1 DSPLLKAVQYDGDIQ
16 MPPNGKLSD
25 GEIAV
30 VKQWIALGMPWPEGT
45 DEGSS
50 SGIRES
56 GEITEADRRF
66 WSFVPPRR
74 HALPHVAKAEQSR
87 GPIDHFVLQ
96 QLEAEQL
103 EPLAEADRATLLR
116 RLSIDLLG
124 LPPSLDSVHEF
135 VADDS
140 PDAVSRMLDLMLA
153 SPHYGERW
161 GRHWLDV
168 ARYAEDQA
176 HSFQA
181 RMYHSGYQYRD
192 WVVRSLNHDLPY
204 NQFVFDQVAGDL
216 RAEGDR
222 LASLPGLGYFALG
235 PVYYA
240 DAGCAPKA
248 QADEIDDRIDTL
260 ARGFLGL
267 TVSCARCHDHKFD
280 PITMRDY
287 YGLAGVFASTKYD
300 ELPLVPEDVVKRF
313 NAATAH
319 MQQQEKTLDEFQNAA
334 SRAKSES
341 WAPQFARFATAGWQL
356 KNRRHADAKAPVTP
370 LAQERNLPEFM
381 IESFVKFLSSD
392 QVAKSAIWAEWQKAV
407 EGQDTTR
414 DWSTDPAAVEKV
426 NAVAMALQ
434 GRLESALARRK
445 ELEDQY
451 TKAMAEATDEEA
463 KKKVARMPLEKEHE
477 EVLKELAHDGKAPLF
492 VPREQ
497 LEKLLDEQPRQ
508 QLAEHKAELERRKQ
522 AIGPKYPVAHGL
534 AEGEIK
540 NVKIHLRGNHA
551 TLGDEA
557 PRRFLEVL
565 SAKEGGLFSQGSGRR
580 ELAESLA
587 SATNPLT
594 ARVMVNR
601 VWANHFG
608 QGIVGTP
615 SNFGL
620 LGQRPSHPE
629 LLDDLAV
636 RFVESGWSIKWLHRQ
651 ILLSSTWQ
659 RGSNHSA
666 EQFDKDPENRLL
678 WRMNRRR
685 LDIEAWRDSV
695 LSAVG
700 SLDHRLGGAPM
711 DLNDG
716 NHRRRTLYSKISRHE
731 LDSMLR
737 LFDFP
742 DPNLTSERRVITTVP
757 MQQLFVL
764 NSEFMVRQAQTLVA
778 RVDRDGTQDPVGRV
792 RMMYEIVLGREPTD
806 RERQVA
812 ERFLAT
818 ATEEKNARLT
828 PWVQWAQLLLS
839 TNEFVFLD

>member
-1 DSPLLKAVQYDGDIQ
+1 
-16 MPPNGKLSD
+16 
-25 GEIAV
+25 
-30 VKQWIALGMPWPEGT
+30 
-45 DEGSS
+45 
-50 SGIRES
+50 
-56 GEITEADRRF
+56 
-66 WSFVPPRR
+66 
-74 HALPHVAKAEQSR
+74 
-87 GPIDHFVLQ
+87 
-96 QLEAEQL
+96 
-103 EPLAEADRATLLR
+103 
-116 RLSIDLLG
+116 
-124 LPPSLDSVHEF
+124 
-135 VADDS
+135 
-140 PDAVSRMLDLMLA
+140 ML
-153 SPHYGERW
+153 
-161 GRHWLDV
+161 
-168 ARYAEDQA
+168 
-176 HSFQA
+176 F
-181 RMYHSGYQYRD
+181 
-192 WVVRSLNHDLPY
+192 RS
-204 NQFVFDQVAGDL
+204 
-216 RAEGDR
+216 
-222 LASLPGLGYFALG
+222 
-235 PVYYA
+235 
-240 DAGCAPKA
+240 
-248 QADEIDDRIDTL
+248 
-260 ARGFLGL
+260 
-267 TVSCARCHDHKFD
+267 
-280 PITMRDY
+280 
-287 YGLAGVFASTKYD
+287 
-300 ELPLVPEDVVKRF
+300 
-313 NAATAH
+313 
-319 MQQQEKTLDEFQNAA
+319 
-334 SRAKSES
+334 
-341 WAPQFARFATAGWQL
+341 
-356 KNRRHADAKAPVTP
+356 
-370 LAQERNLPEFM
+370 
-381 IESFVKFLSSD
+381 
-392 QVAKSAIWAEWQKAV
+392 
-407 EGQDTTR
+407 
-414 DWSTDPAAVEKV
+414 
-426 NAVAMALQ
+426 
-434 GRLESALARRK
+434 
-445 ELEDQY
+445 
-451 TKAMAEATDEEA
+451 
-463 KKKVARMPLEKEHE
+463 
-477 EVLKELAHDGKAPLF
+477 
-492 VPREQ
+492 
-497 LEKLLDEQPRQ
+497 
-508 QLAEHKAELERRKQ
+508 
-522 AIGPKYPVAHGL
+522 VAHGL
-534 AEGEIK
+534 AEGEVK
-540 NVKIHLRGNHA
+540 NVKIHLRGNHT

-636 RFVESGWSIKWLHRQ
+636 RFVDAGWSIKWLHRQ

-659 RGSNHSA
+659 RGSNHSV

-731 LDSMLR
+731 LDAMLR

-812 ERFLAT
+812 ERFLAS